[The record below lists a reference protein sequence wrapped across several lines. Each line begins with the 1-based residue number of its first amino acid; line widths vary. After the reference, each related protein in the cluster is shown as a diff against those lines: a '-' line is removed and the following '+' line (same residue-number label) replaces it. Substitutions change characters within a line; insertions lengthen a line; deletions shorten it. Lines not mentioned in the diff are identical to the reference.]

1 MIRVLYISLL
11 LFFLL
16 GASCIEEFQPVI
28 PGADNLIVVEGNIL
42 EGTAGAKIAL
52 SRSFDFGQNR
62 VQRILDAEVIIRDD
76 QGNSSALSMTDPGIY
91 ESDTTELVGV
101 PGRSYQLYVK
111 IPPAIELESE
121 WELLRPSANL
131 ENVRVEWEQK
141 EDDIGPTEGVQLY
154 VDTDAENGGASHF
167 RWEYE
172 ETWIFRVPYPATGV
186 WNTQTNIP
194 EPFPNSFRP
203 QTCWK
208 TQISSDV
215 FIGSTE
221 GLVGQRI
228 ADVPVRFISIRGNE
242 LRLRYSILVKQYSIG
257 PDTHEFWRRLKNVT
271 EDLGTLFDPIPT
283 EIKGN
288 VKYLNRDIEVLGY
301 FSADGYQ
308 EKRIFIDRA
317 DLPMA
322 PIRTGFEECR
332 LDTVDRFDV
341 NSEIITGNVYVEDI
355 YGPFGSLIGFG
366 VTQARCADCRL
377 SGSIE
382 RPDFWD

>member
-1 MIRVLYISLL
+1 LL
-11 LFFLL
+11 L
-16 GASCIEEFQPVI
+16 GSSCIEEFQPVI

-52 SRSFDFGQNR
+52 SRSFDFGQN
-62 VQRILDAEVIIRDD
+62 QPTRITDAEVVIRDD
-76 QGNSSALSMTDPGIY
+76 QGNSSTLNMTDPGIY
-91 ESDTTELVGV
+91 ESDTTELIGI
-101 PGRSYQLYVK
+101 PGRSYQLYVN

-121 WELLRPSANL
+121 WELLRPSADL
-131 ENVRVEWEQK
+131 ESVRTEWKQV
-141 EDDIGPTEGVQLY
+141 DDEIGPTEGLQIYL
-154 VDTDAENGGASHF
+154 DANAENGGASHF

-194 EPFPNSFRP
+194 ELYPNSFRP
-203 QTCWK
+203 QTCWT
-208 TQISSDV
+208 TQKSTEV

-221 GLVGQRI
+221 GLIGQRI
-228 ADVPVRFISIRGNE
+228 ADVPMRFISIRGNE

-283 EIKGN
+283 EIEGN
-288 VKYLNRDIEVLGY
+288 IKNLNRDIEVLGY
-301 FSADGYQ
+301 FSADGYE

-317 DLPMA
+317 DLPMV
-322 PIRTGFEECR
+322 PIRTGFETCN

-341 NSEIITGNVYVEDI
+341 NSEIIVGNVYVADI
-355 YGPFGSLIGFG
+355 YGPFGGLIGFG